1 MENIF
6 DTKSLMN
13 SLLLQQAVHLKSK
26 NIELPKVLE
35 QRLNDASIEEKA
47 EAEIQ
52 IIEAEYLIDKICEGK

>member
-1 MENIF
+1 
-6 DTKSLMN
+6 MN